1 MNKYTI
7 IPSSQQYKSAP
18 AVDQDIDISLNQ
30 KTRLLTEFD
39 RSASINLEQV
49 FDFLAGHNSPEGME
63 EEPLIGGPESSHM
76 VHDNHMRNMTSQEE
90 EEVKGGI
97 MGFEDFK

>member
-49 FDFLAGHNSPEGME
+49 FDDERQACTVFRP
-63 EEPLIGGPESSHM
+63 
-76 VHDNHMRNMTSQEE
+76 T
-90 EEVKGGI
+90 
-97 MGFEDFK
+97 FKLTYLYGNTLSGTTN